1 MIIAA
6 SSEAA
11 SRVENRGGDAPPT
24 GAVGECGGGA
34 FPMGLLLL
42 WVVSGVATFDL
53 RDGVSAFILF
63 KAGVCYYDHG
73 K

>member
-6 SSEAA
+6 SSEAVN
-11 SRVENRGGDAPPT
+11 RVGNRGGDAPPT
-24 GAVGECGGGA
+24 GVVGDCGRGA
-34 FPMGLLLL
+34 SVMGLLLL

-53 RDGVSAFILF
+53 RDGISAFILF
-63 KAGVCYYDHG
+63 KAGVCYYNNC

>member
-6 SSEAA
+6 NSEAA

-24 GAVGECGGGA
+24 GAIADGGRGV
-34 FPMGLLLL
+34 FPMGLPLL

-53 RDGVSAFILF
+53 RDGISAFILF
-63 KAGVCYYDHG
+63 QAGVCYYDNC